1 MVAGYCAAMS
11 EENVQIAR
19 LMGEYFNSG
28 DREAFGELFAPD
40 AEIIPLRAALE
51 GTVYGGPS
59 SAADFWADTDESW
72 ETLAFDPDEIRDL
85 GDRVL
90 LIGRLR
96 GKGRQTGVEV
106 DSRIGAIVSF
116 ADGKVTRFQTY
127 ATVAEALEA
136 AGLRE

>member
-1 MVAGYCAAMS
+1 MS
-11 EENVQIAR
+11 QENLEIAR
-19 LMGEYFNSG
+19 RMSAYFNRG
-28 DREAFGELFAPD
+28 DREAFQRLIAPD

-51 GTVYGGPS
+51 GTVYRGPS

-90 LIGRLR
+90 LTGRLR

-106 DSRIGAIVSF
+106 DSRIGLIVSL
-116 ADGKVTRFQTY
+116 ANGKVTRFRTY
-127 ATVAEALEA
+127 ANVADALEA
-136 AGLRE
+136 AGVRE